1 MSWSICK
8 NSWLHRW
15 AVEHNL
21 SEDDIKAFVR
31 VASSESFML
40 VLTCDGR
47 VLDPQAEYGDVLM
60 CITGRPPVITVDVKD
75 YGQSL
80 DDVKAEAKEKLKK
93 LGILEAEATE
103 LAEIMMH
110 TILGERLGAWTG
122 AAIAALVE
130 NRD

>member
-21 SEDDIKAFVR
+21 TEADIKAFVR

-40 VLTCDGR
+40 VLTRDGR

-75 YGQSL
+75 YQSL
-80 DDVKAEAKEKLKK
+80 DDVKTEAKEKLLE
-93 LGILEAEATE
+93 LGIPEPEARE

-110 TILGERLGAWTG
+110 TILGERLGAWAG